1 MTWKGEQ
8 GHLLEIYDG
17 VVLISLILDAPP
29 QKEYNAWAKERIKV
43 YRKFEPTGAL
53 LDAVPKKIEGVTP
66 KRIRLKAAASDHVWR
81 VILTGGS
88 NAVSAGLMDSI
99 KQEAKQEAMDMRRT
113 YMSLPANEEPVR

>member
-1 MTWKGEQ
+1 MMWKGEQ

-17 VVLISLILDAPP
+17 VVLISLILDSPP
-29 QKEYNAWAKERIKV
+29 QKEYSAWAKERIKL

-53 LDAVPKKIEGVTP
+53 LDAVPKKVEGVTP
-66 KRIRLKAAASDHVWR
+66 KRIRLKSAASDQVWK
-81 VILTGGS
+81 VILSGGS